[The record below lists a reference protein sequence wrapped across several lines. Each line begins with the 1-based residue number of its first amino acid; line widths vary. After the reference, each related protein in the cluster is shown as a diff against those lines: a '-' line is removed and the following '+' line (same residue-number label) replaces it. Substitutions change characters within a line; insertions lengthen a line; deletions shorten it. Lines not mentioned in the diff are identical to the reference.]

1 MRDNDLDIDGYGSCD
16 GELACS
22 SCHLIFEKHDFDQ
35 LPNEASEE
43 EMDLLDMAGP
53 DLCDTS
59 RLGCQVR
66 LCADKMKNGLK
77 VRVPSD
83 HVDARLTSS

>member
-1 MRDNDLDIDGYGSCD
+1 
-16 GELACS
+16 
-22 SCHLIFEKHDFDQ
+22 
-35 LPNEASEE
+35 
-43 EMDLLDMAGP
+43 MDLLDMAGP

-66 LCADKMKNGLK
+66 LCAKTMKNGLK
-77 VRVPSD
+77 VKVPSD